1 MEEDI
6 LIKAKDDK
14 KKIVVPREKNVSRKN
29 TMKSSDILDRAF
41 NKLSSEEIK
50 TKLQNEIKIKSIFD
64 NK

>member
-1 MEEDI
+1 
-6 LIKAKDDK
+6 
-14 KKIVVPREKNVSRKN
+14 
-29 TMKSSDILDRAF
+29 MKSSDILDRAF